1 MQSIMHNGD
10 AGFLI
15 LPLKSKELKKL
26 REDEKEIFCHN
37 IREYENAMYF
47 LAFSLLNNSEDAN
60 DAVSESILKAYENF
74 HTLRQKNKFK
84 PWILKIVHNTS
95 VEIIRKNS
103 HFTSFY
109 DECQCKNTD
118 NTDTEI
124 TLKIAVMSLKQPYRT
139 VIELYYYEDMK
150 LNEIAQI
157 TDTNPVT
164 VRKQLSR
171 GREILREILKE
182 DFR

>member
-1 MQSIMHNGD
+1 M
-10 AGFLI
+10 
-15 LPLKSKELKKL
+15 
-26 REDEKEIFCHN
+26 REDEKKIFCHN

-109 DECQCKNTD
+109 DENQSKNTDITD

-124 TLKIAVMSLKQPYRT
+124 SLKSAVMSLKQPYRT

-150 LNEIAQI
+150 LDEISQI